1 MTKLNELK
9 EQIELDEIEAGE
21 TPEAW
26 GDGVFEM
33 PFSTAKALIQIA
45 EIAFEIQEPTVRDYT
60 LGYSVCGVCGGREI
74 RGGFLVDHEDWCE
87 WVRIQTLKKEL
98 Q

>member
-33 PFSTAKALIQIA
+33 PFSTAKALIEA
-45 EIAFEIQEPTVRDYT
+45 TETAFAMANLWEATNY
-60 LGYSVCGVCGGREI
+60 
-74 RGGFLVDHEDWCE
+74 GGFTGKGTLLDFARLHE
-87 WVRIQTLKKEL
+87 RMQKLQKEL